1 MATDVNKKTV
11 DVLIPAY
18 RPGRELEKL
27 LDMLEK
33 QTYAPTHIKIVN
45 TEESLWDYGIE
56 ERHPGICVRHI
67 RKEDFD
73 HGGTRR
79 TMAESSNSDILLFM
93 TQDAVPANEFLVEE
107 LVRALSQENVC
118 AAYARQVPNG
128 ECKEAEKYTRL
139 FNYPPKSR
147 VKTKADLP
155 VLGVKTYF
163 CSNVCAAYDKRIYE
177 ELGGFVQRTI
187 FNEDMLF
194 ASKAIGAGYGIAY
207 AAAAKVYHSHD
218 YTCRQQFHR
227 NFDLGVSQAEYAQVF
242 EGLPSEGEGIRL
254 VKMTAAHLVSAHR
267 WWELPEL
274 FFQSAFKYAG
284 YFLGR
289 RFHKL
294 PKGLVK
300 RCTMSPG
307 YWK

>member
-1 MATDVNKKTV
+1 MVMDNRKTV
-11 DVLIPAY
+11 DVLIPTY
-18 RPGRELEKL
+18 RPGGELEEL
-27 LDMLEK
+27 LRMLEK
-33 QTYAPTHIKIVN
+33 QTYALAHIRIVN
-45 TEESLWDYGIE
+45 TEESLWDRGLE
-56 ERHPGICVRHI
+56 ERHPAICVRHI
-67 RKEDFD
+67 PKEAFD

-79 TMAESSNSDILLFM
+79 SLAEASDSDILLFM
-93 TQDAVPANEFLVEE
+93 TQDAIPANEFLVEE
-107 LVRALSQENVC
+107 LVRALSREKAG
-118 AAYARQVPNG
+118 AAYARQVPNADC
-128 ECKEAEKYTRL
+128 EEAEKYTRL

-147 VKTKADLP
+147 VKTKEDLP

-163 CSNVCAAYDKRIYE
+163 CSNVCAAYDRKLYE

-194 ASKAIGAGYGIAY
+194 ASKVIGAGYKVVY
-207 AAAAKVYHSHD
+207 AAEAKVYHSHN

-242 EGLPSEGEGIRL
+242 KGLPSEGEGIRL
-254 VKMTAAHLVSAHR
+254 VKKTAAHLVSIHR
-267 WWELPEL
+267 WWELPKL

-289 RFHKL
+289 RFRRL
-294 PKGLVK
+294 PKSLVK